1 MDLLSLYAQ
10 KGDRL
15 YGERV
20 SQTAHALQCA
30 ALAEAE
36 GASPA
41 LVVAALLHDVGHLLT
56 KRAEDVDDRHQD
68 IAAGVLT
75 KLYGAAVAE
84 PVRLHVA
91 AKRWLCAMEPGYFE
105 TLSTASVKSLELQ
118 GGPFT
123 RDAADAFLQN
133 PYARDAIRLRR
144 WDDLAK
150 VPEAPTKTLAAYAPL
165 VAAMSAGPDVVSST
179 GSAGR
184 GP

>member
-1 MDLLSLYAQ
+1 MDLLSLYAH
-10 KGDRL
+10 KGDLL

-41 LVVAALLHDVGHLLT
+41 LVVAALLHDVGHLLA
-56 KRAEDVDDRHQD
+56 KHADDVDDRHQD

-75 KLYGAAVAE
+75 KLYGAPVAE
-84 PVRLHVA
+84 PVGLHVA

-105 TLSTASVKSLELQ
+105 MLSPASVKSLELQ
-118 GGPFT
+118 GGPFA
-123 RDAADAFLQN
+123 REAADAFLQN

-144 WDDLAK
+144 WDDRAK
-150 VPEAPTKTLAAYAPL
+150 VPEAPTKPLAAYAPL
-165 VAAMSAGPDVVSST
+165 VAAI
-179 GSAGR
+179 SAGR
-184 GP
+184 GAASFPGDAGRG